1 MPPSSG
7 SRWIEKPLIQS
18 LSKRISGIHRIAAK
32 LIFDGQHPVV
42 SKWHFSCIVAGMLRF
57 IFHGLIAGVLT
68 LRLGATPVELTL
80 AAGRRF
86 DVTYAL
92 SIGQT
97 TNGRDDLSGRILADV
112 RVTEFDGVSGFK
124 MTGGRIAH

>member
-1 MPPSSG
+1 
-7 SRWIEKPLIQS
+7 
-18 LSKRISGIHRIAAK
+18 
-32 LIFDGQHPVV
+32 
-42 SKWHFSCIVAGMLRF
+42 MLRF